1 MLQRASDPIPRRSQ
15 DRLELGGIVKLYRA
29 VCQAEADDLIHT
41 GEFRT
46 VPHSVEGK
54 WFAETEADAAAW
66 GTAFA
71 RFSLI
76 AHDRIVMIEVEAG
89 VGRKFLPR

>member
-1 MLQRASDPIPRRSQ
+1 MISL
-15 DRLELGGIVKLYRA
+15 
-29 VCQAEADDLIHT
+29 HT

-76 AHDRIVMIEVEAG
+76 AHDRIVMIEVEAALAENFFHVEKLDNIGPAHFATIEQLKG
-89 VGRKFLPR
+89 VIPREVQK